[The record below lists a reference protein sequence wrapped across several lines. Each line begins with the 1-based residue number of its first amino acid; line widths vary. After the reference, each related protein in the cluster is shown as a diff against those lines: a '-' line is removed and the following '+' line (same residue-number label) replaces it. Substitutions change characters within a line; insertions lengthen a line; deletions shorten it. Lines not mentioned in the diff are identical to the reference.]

1 MVETDEKERNRCFDA
16 DPEGNATKAALGTSK
31 MKMLPS
37 AQSRMTPCFKDDS
50 SACGAA
56 TSASEDSTLSECFD
70 SDNLLA
76 SSRFLDMSVCAGSSD
91 VAAHCP
97 HNRDP
102 TRWKSGCTDIDHE
115 PPLLTAFNVHG
126 VGVEV
131 ADAMEVGFA
140 ALRAMKFSSGGSCDD
155 RNLTGAS
162 GLKLEEK
169 EDEILIRLDEVIS
182 NYISK
187 SDSVLETDA
196 LEVLNDRSFDSR
208 GNSRSGTFHEG
219 IIDGSSD
226 NVPTMPSR
234 RHSNE
239 FTLHL
244 QLNSLNGE
252 DNFEEESECSSSIP
266 SLVDI
271 ESPDWKREQIDPNAL
286 IPSLATETQP
296 TRSIIRRANHNGTGP
311 IHLMSSGQQ
320 HQMVT
325 PFSVSSPSRRKRS
338 TSSKRWRKYRSS
350 LSPNNLRKSRGEG
363 RKLPIAFGEKESG
376 VRRSSS
382 KKNVMDSPAGCQQR
396 LSLEP
401 RRSLSERKCLQEN
414 LKIDI
419 MESVGTERP
428 TSATRQKKAGRQEKE
443 LEHYFSKSK
452 SDQSVSSDAVT
463 RRSLTR
469 RDIRK
474 CLSDRRLQQEQA
486 TTELETNSLSSPR
499 KGRRQRSER
508 SQGSLTTFRSTL
520 DMGEERDTPMMS
532 PKVCL
537 DRTPKKRSL
546 SFDAARLQPSTPNSK
561 PTDTLPPRS
570 SLAQQNRSSFG
581 SLAHPRESHGKLRRS
596 GGSLRNLTAGSGSSL
611 RSSFHRRKKN
621 VCKNLKEEKSCQ
633 AGGTSFEANGTLM
646 NSQSCVSKD
655 NQGGVAVLLPPP
667 PPPMESPSTGKLTP
681 KLKPPKKDS
690 LPYSSP
696 GSHHRRPVT
705 PQRNLP
711 LYPRK
716 SLSLSH
722 LDCVLS
728 SVPGK
733 PAGGDAAVASMAWE
747 PASAAT
753 APSSVTK
760 SPGTTNSKRRAKKG
774 ERLKRFLHLQGRDK
788 GAPLAEQ
795 ESEEDD
801 EEMRIV
807 PLHYLDAKR
816 EITRNQHTKKTDRE
830 GSSSVSKPRSLR
842 SVVS

>member
-1 MVETDEKERNRCFDA
+1 
-16 DPEGNATKAALGTSK
+16 
-31 MKMLPS
+31 
-37 AQSRMTPCFKDDS
+37 
-50 SACGAA
+50 
-56 TSASEDSTLSECFD
+56 
-70 SDNLLA
+70 
-76 SSRFLDMSVCAGSSD
+76 MSVCSGSSD
-91 VAAHCP
+91 AAVQNP
-97 HNRDP
+97 QNGGP
-102 TRWKSGCTDIDHE
+102 TRLKSVCTDIDHE
-115 PPLLTAFNVHG
+115 PPPLTAFIVDDI
-126 VGVEV
+126 GVELE
-131 ADAMEVGFA
+131 DAMQVGFA
-140 ALRAMKFSSGGSCDD
+140 AVRSMKFSSGGSCDD

-169 EDEILIRLDEVIS
+169 EDEILSRLDEVIS
-182 NYISK
+182 NDISK
-187 SDSVLETDA
+187 SDSVLGTDA
-196 LEVLNDRSFDSR
+196 LEVLNDRSFDSG

-226 NVPTMPSR
+226 NVPTVPSR

-244 QLNSLNGE
+244 QLNNLNGE

-271 ESPDWKREQIDPNAL
+271 ESPDWKRKQIDPNAL
-286 IPSLATETQP
+286 IPSLAPLSTETQP
-296 TRSIIRRANHNGTGP
+296 TRSIIRRANHNGTDP
-311 IHLMSSGQQ
+311 IDLMSSDQQ
-320 HQMVT
+320 HQVVT

-363 RKLPIAFGEKESG
+363 RKLPVAFGEKENG

-382 KKNVMDSPAGCQQR
+382 KKNVMDSPAVCQQR
-396 LSLEP
+396 LSLGP
-401 RRSLSERKCLQEN
+401 RRSLSERKFLQES
-414 LKIDI
+414 LKTDI
-419 MESVGTERP
+419 MESVDMERP

-443 LEHYFSKSK
+443 LQHYFSKSK
-452 SDQSVSSDAVT
+452 SDQTVSSDAVT

-499 KGRRQRSER
+499 KGRRQKSER

-546 SFDAARLQPSTPNSK
+546 SFDAARLQASTPNSK
-561 PTDTLPPRS
+561 PTDTLTPRS
-570 SLAQQNRSSFG
+570 SLAEQNRSSFR
-581 SLAHPRESHGKLRRS
+581 SLAHFRESRGNLRRS
-596 GGSLRNLTAGSGSSL
+596 GGSLRNLTAAGSGTSL
-611 RSSFHRRKKN
+611 RSSFHRRKKDGCEN
-621 VCKNLKEEKSCQ
+621 VKEGSYHAEE
-633 AGGTSFEANGTLM
+633 ASFEA
-646 NSQSCVSKD
+646 SYVSKD
-655 NQGGVAVLLPPP
+655 NQGGVAVLLPLPSPLPP
-667 PPPMESPSTGKLTP
+667 LPPQMESPSTGKLTP

-705 PQRNLP
+705 PERNLP
-711 LYPRK
+711 VYPRK

-728 SVPGK
+728 PVPGK

-747 PASAAT
+747 RTSAAV

-760 SPGTTNSKRRAKKG
+760 SPGTTKRRAKKG
-774 ERLKRFLHLQGRDK
+774 ERLKRFLHLQGREK